1 MHNSLLKKPAFFL
14 VVLSFVIAVTLLTY
28 LDIRFPS
35 DGVYYHALADN
46 YLRYGEMKDASL
58 LPPAAVLTYQN
69 GIVYFLVFAKYIF
82 GDNWWL
88 LYVLVVSLLWF
99 VFVLKLHNT
108 FEKIVSEDLNNKDK
122 WLPWI
127 LCFVPLFHYDT
138 VLIIGSFMNESIL
151 MPLLWLFFLRCF
163 DLIREK
169 LLPNSS
175 STHEHIKL
183 SDIIIL
189 ICIIFFGVLFRI
201 QSIFFIMPI
210 MFGLFIIGLIS
221 LRTLIISIFIPIA
234 ILFFLKLNVNSPTSE
249 TILSSLYID
258 IFSFE
263 TYYKLLSIISSPISF
278 ISISAPREFLV
289 GSPLQLTFMLIT
301 ATLFLIG
308 LKNLWMI
315 SRTLSSLL
323 VTIFFLNSIFLLTLP
338 MHSSRYEHLLTVP
351 LLIIF
356 LYACKDRP
364 FFFKKIR
371 QIYLVISALMI
382 FIIYSYI
389 SSYLNN
395 LDRVTTMSKITSYK
409 MLEEKILSLNNFVI
423 YSNEP
428 RYPYWY
434 FGLASCDNI
443 PSECLKLKKLQ
454 ISDNIYFIGK
464 GSEIHENLYLHNYNI
479 KANDQNLDNFNI
491 WTVTKK
497 ESTIKE

>member
-1 MHNSLLKKPAFFL
+1 MNNSFLKKPALFL
-14 VVLSFVIAVTLLTY
+14 VILSFVIAVTLLTY
-28 LDIRFPS
+28 LGIRFPS

-46 YLRYGEMKDASL
+46 YLRYREMKDASMI
-58 LPPAAVLTYQN
+58 PPAPVLTYQN

-82 GDNWWL
+82 GDYWWL

-151 MPLLWLFFLRCF
+151 MPLLWLFFLKCF
-163 DLIREK
+163 DLIRER
-169 LLPNSS
+169 LLSNS
-175 STHEHIKL
+175 TIIYEHIKL

-201 QSIFFIMPI
+201 QSIFFIMPM
-210 MFGLFIIGLIS
+210 MFGLFLIRLIS
-221 LRTLIISIFIPIA
+221 VRSLIISICIPIV
-234 ILFFLKLNVNSPTSE
+234 ILFFLKLNVNSPISE
-249 TILSSLYID
+249 TILSSLYIN

-289 GSPLQLTFMLIT
+289 GSPLQLILMLIT

-323 VTIFFLNSIFLLTLP
+323 LSVFFLNSIFLLTLP

-356 LYACKDRP
+356 LYACKDAP
-364 FFFKKIR
+364 FFFKKMR
-371 QIYLVISALMI
+371 QVYVVMSALMI
-382 FIIYSYI
+382 FILFSYI

-409 MLEEKILSLNNFVI
+409 MLEKKVQGLNNFVI

-434 FGLASCDNI
+434 FGLASCDHV
-443 PSECLKLKKLQ
+443 PSECLRLKKLKA
-454 ISDNIYFIGK
+454 SDNIYFIGK
-464 GSEIHENLYLHNYNI
+464 GLEIHENLYLHNYNI
-479 KANDQNLDNFNI
+479 EANGQDLDNFNI
-491 WTVTKK
+491 WTVSKK
-497 ESTIKE
+497 ESTIK